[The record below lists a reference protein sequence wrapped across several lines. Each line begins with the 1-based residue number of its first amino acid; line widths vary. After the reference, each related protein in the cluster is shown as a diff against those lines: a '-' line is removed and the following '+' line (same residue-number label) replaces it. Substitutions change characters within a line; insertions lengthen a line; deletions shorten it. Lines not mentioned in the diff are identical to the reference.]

1 MYFSDYSEI
10 PKLSNVRARQD
21 GERQQPLTEGHED
34 SLSQHQNGGEDTRC
48 AYMDWVPLIQVR
60 YTPFFCVYRVLCVI
74 GQVHKYTNNMD
85 YVEM

>member
-34 SLSQHQNGGEDTRC
+34 SLSQHQNGGEEKPQQQQTGGHEGSSAAR
-48 AYMDWVPLIQVR
+48 
-60 YTPFFCVYRVLCVI
+60 
-74 GQVHKYTNNMD
+74 GNK
-85 YVEM
+85 